1 MKTKDKSSWEGGAM
15 DKTEKLLRSLFDLQH
30 FEKNERLDKVI
41 HGAEDGESG
50 LPLDDSQ
57 LEFNAAGE
65 PEAWRIRTG
74 EDDKQ

>member
-1 MKTKDKSSWEGGAM
+1 MKNKDKSSWEGGAM

-41 HGAEDGESG
+41 HGVEDGESG
-50 LPLDDSQ
+50 LPLDDSR
-57 LEFNAAGE
+57 LELNAAGE
-65 PEAWRIRTG
+65 PEAWRIRTE

>member
-1 MKTKDKSSWEGGAM
+1 M

-57 LEFNAAGE
+57 LELNAAGE
-65 PEAWRIRTG
+65 PEAWRIRTE